1 MGRQNVFDVSS
12 VKKSAHGVKRDF
24 EKKKKKAT
32 ITIYNNLKKNINLY
46 VRSPL
51 FIPHIIW
58 QKPDIVYRY
67 HIIC

>member
-12 VKKSAHGVKRDF
+12 MKKSAHGVKRDF
-24 EKKKKKAT
+24 EKKKKAM

-51 FIPHIIW
+51 FIPHIFGKN
-58 QKPDIVYRY
+58 QTFFTDIT
-67 HIIC
+67 

>member
-1 MGRQNVFDVSS
+1 MGRQNVFDVSC
-12 VKKSAHGVKRDF
+12 VKKSAHGVKREF
-24 EKKKKKAT
+24 KKKKKAT

-58 QKPDIVYRY
+58 QKPDIFYRY